1 MRYKGCPMNAYD
13 LQAELLKVL
22 AHPVRLQILDIL
34 RDGEQ
39 CVCHLQAVLGLR
51 QAYVSQQL
59 MELRELGL
67 VADRKEG
74 LRVFYSV
81 RDPSV
86 YAILDVARSLVGR
99 QAHKRGLTL
108 SFELSDGATR
118 RPCDCPKC
126 APQTSAAFAH

>member
-1 MRYKGCPMNAYD
+1 MNAYD

-22 AHPVRLQILDIL
+22 AHPARLQILDVL

-67 VADRKEG
+67 VTDRKEG

-99 QAHKRGLTL
+99 RAQKKGLAL
-108 SFELSDGATR
+108 SFGLPDKDVPRT
-118 RPCDCPKC
+118 CDCPKC
-126 APQTSAAFAH
+126 TPQASAALAH

>member
-1 MRYKGCPMNAYD
+1 MNAYA

-22 AHPVRLQILDIL
+22 AHPVRLQILDVL

-67 VADRKEG
+67 VTDRKEG
-74 LRVFYSV
+74 LRVFYRV
-81 RDPSV
+81 RDSSV
-86 YAILDVARSLVGR
+86 YAILDVARSLVSR
-99 QAHKRGLTL
+99 QAQKKGLAL
-108 SFELSDGATR
+108 SFGLPDKDAAR
-118 RPCDCPKC
+118 QCDCPKC
-126 APQTSAAFAH
+126 ASQASPAFAH

>member
-1 MRYKGCPMNAYD
+1 MNAYN

-22 AHPVRLQILDIL
+22 AHPVRLQILDVL

-59 MELRELGL
+59 MDLRELGL
-67 VADRKEG
+67 VTDRKEG

-86 YAILDVARSLVGR
+86 YAILDVARGLVSR
-99 QAHKRGLTL
+99 QAQKKGLAL
-108 SFELSDGATR
+108 SFGLPDRDTART
-118 RPCDCPKC
+118 CDCPKC
-126 APQTSAAFAH
+126 APQASPAFAH

>member
-1 MRYKGCPMNAYD
+1 MNAYN

-22 AHPVRLQILDIL
+22 AHHARLQILDVL

-67 VADRKEG
+67 VTDRKEG

-81 RDPSV
+81 RDSSV
-86 YAILDVARSLVGR
+86 YAILDVARSLVSR
-99 QAHKRGLTL
+99 QAQKKGLVL
-108 SFELSDGATR
+108 SFGLPNRTSQRT
-118 RPCDCPKC
+118 CDCPKC
-126 APQTSAAFAH
+126 APQVSPAFAH

>member
-1 MRYKGCPMNAYD
+1 MSAYT
-13 LQAELLKVL
+13 LQAGLLKVL
-22 AHPVRLQILDIL
+22 AHPARLQILDVL

-67 VADRKEG
+67 VTDRKEG
-74 LRVFYSV
+74 LRVFYRV

-86 YAILDVARSLVGR
+86 YAILDVARSLVSR
-99 QAHKRGLTL
+99 QAQKKGLAL
-108 SFELSDGATR
+108 SFGLPDKGAPR
-118 RPCDCPKC
+118 QCDCPKC
-126 APQTSAAFAH
+126 APQASPALAR

>member
-1 MRYKGCPMNAYD
+1 MNAYD

-22 AHPVRLQILDIL
+22 AHPARLQILDVL

-67 VADRKEG
+67 VTDRKEG

-99 QAHKRGLTL
+99 QAQKKGLAL
-108 SFELSDGATR
+108 SFGLPDRDALR
-118 RPCDCPKC
+118 ACDCPKC
-126 APQTSAAFAH
+126 APQASAAFAH

>member
-1 MRYKGCPMNAYD
+1 MNAYN
-13 LQAELLKVL
+13 LQAGLLKVL
-22 AHPVRLQILDIL
+22 AHPARLQILDVL

-67 VADRKEG
+67 VTDRKEG

-86 YAILDVARSLVGR
+86 YAILDVARSLISR
-99 QAHKRGLTL
+99 QAQKKGLAL
-108 SFELSDGATR
+108 SFGLPDRDAPR
-118 RPCDCPKC
+118 ACDCPKC
-126 APQTSAAFAH
+126 APQASPALAH

>member
-1 MRYKGCPMNAYD
+1 MNAYD

-39 CVCHLQAVLGLR
+39 CVCHMQAVLGLR

-67 VADRKEG
+67 VTDRKEG
-74 LRVFYSV
+74 LRVFYTV

-86 YAILDVARSLVGR
+86 YAILDVARSLVSR
-99 QAHKRGLTL
+99 QAQKRGLSL
-108 SFELSDGATR
+108 SFELSGGAAR
-118 RPCDCPKC
+118 RACDCPKC
-126 APQTSAAFAH
+126 APQASPVLAR

>member
-1 MRYKGCPMNAYD
+1 MNAYD

-22 AHPVRLQILDIL
+22 AHPVRLQILDVL

-67 VADRKEG
+67 VIDRKEG

-99 QAHKRGLTL
+99 QAQKKGLAL
-108 SFELSDGATR
+108 SFGLPNRDTPRA
-118 RPCDCPKC
+118 CDCPKC
-126 APQTSAAFAH
+126 APQASPAFAR

>member
-1 MRYKGCPMNAYD
+1 MNAYT

-22 AHPVRLQILDIL
+22 AHPVRLQILDVL

-81 RDPSV
+81 RDSSV
-86 YAILDVARSLVGR
+86 YAILDVARSLVSR
-99 QAHKRGLTL
+99 QAQKKGLALL
-108 SFELSDGATR
+108 SFGLPDKDAPR
-118 RPCDCPKC
+118 QCDCPKC
-126 APQTSAAFAH
+126 APQASPALAR

>member
-1 MRYKGCPMNAYD
+1 MNAYN

-22 AHPVRLQILDIL
+22 AHPARLQILDVL

-67 VADRKEG
+67 VTDRKEG

-81 RDPSV
+81 CDSSV
-86 YAILDVARSLVGR
+86 YAILDVARSLVSR
-99 QAHKRGLTL
+99 QAQKKGLVL
-108 SFELSDGATR
+108 SFGLPNRTSQRT
-118 RPCDCPKC
+118 CDCPKC
-126 APQTSAAFAH
+126 APQVSPAFAH

>member
-1 MRYKGCPMNAYD
+1 MNAYA

-22 AHPVRLQILDIL
+22 AHPARLQILDVL

-59 MELRELGL
+59 MELRTLGL
-67 VADRKEG
+67 VTDRKEG

-99 QAHKRGLTL
+99 QAQKKGLAL
-108 SFELSDGATR
+108 SFGLPDRDVPRT
-118 RPCDCPKC
+118 CDCPKC
-126 APQTSAAFAH
+126 APQASAALAH

>member
-1 MRYKGCPMNAYD
+1 MNAYA

-22 AHPVRLQILDIL
+22 AHPARLQILDIL

-39 CVCHLQAVLGLR
+39 CVCHMQAVLGLR

-67 VADRKEG
+67 VTDRKEG

-86 YAILDVARSLVGR
+86 YAILDVARSLVSR
-99 QAHKRGLTL
+99 QAQKKGLAL
-108 SFELSDGATR
+108 SFGLPASDAL

-126 APQTSAAFAH
+126 APQASPAFAH

>member
-1 MRYKGCPMNAYD
+1 MNAYA

-22 AHPVRLQILDIL
+22 AHPARLQILDVL

-67 VADRKEG
+67 VTDRKEG

-86 YAILDVARSLVGR
+86 YAILDVARGLVGR
-99 QAHKRGLTL
+99 QAQKKGLAL
-108 SFELSDGATR
+108 SFALPDRAGPRA
-118 RPCDCPKC
+118 CDCPKC
-126 APQTSAAFAH
+126 APQASAAPAH